1 MSQSTD
7 PVAPLSV
14 EEPISRE
21 IRMPDA
27 PVRDIGSRETA
38 FEIDPPKSTET
49 LSSIIEIG
57 PATSPMDLVGMVI
70 DERYRIEAL
79 LGEGGMGAVYL
90 AEQIKLSKKVAIK
103 IVRPEFAGKGDI
115 AERFAREAMAV
126 GRLDHPHVAGAVDY
140 GTMPD
145 GEAYLVM
152 QLVRGESL
160 RELAQVRAG
169 DWVFACE
176 VGAQIADALSAAH
189 QAQIIHRDLK
199 PENVILETRDLAS
212 GIHLRVLDFGIA
224 RVASEIVEPEVRGST
239 PGERGSTPGK
249 EPRKLT
255 KMGVILGTPGYMAPE
270 QALGQA
276 VDERADLYSLGVIL
290 WELVA
295 GRLLFP
301 GIDVSAI
308 VTSQL
313 TEPAPRL
320 RSLQAGVPH
329 ELDLLVARLR
339 DPKREVRPTAAAE
352 ARDILR
358 ALILTRQLER
368 ATLTGARATLA
379 VHTPAEP
386 PAPTFTKLHI
396 LALSGIAL
404 ALLIGGVVL
413 GGSFSSTP
421 TPLVATAI
429 APEAVPD
436 VVVPSPPPAA
446 APVVNAPASTEMDPL
461 VARDYALLL
470 ESQSRETRRTAAA
483 DILGKPRDM
492 VPPVVRA
499 VAQLETGEGCDAKR
513 AALRIV
519 RELREPRALPAVER
533 IARLPRRGCGLF
545 GHSDCWACLRG
556 EVRRT
561 QQSLEGEADVPAPI
575 PTH

>member
-1 MSQSTD
+1 MSSSPSHSAD
-7 PVAPLSV
+7 AASE

-21 IRMPDA
+21 IPKVVEL
-27 PVRDIGSRETA
+27 PTEEIGSRETA
-38 FEIDPPKSTET
+38 FEVAPPKSQET
-49 LSSIIEIG
+49 LSSIIEVG
-57 PATSPMDLVGMVI
+57 PPTSPNDLVGMVI

-152 QLVRGESL
+152 QLVRGDSL
-160 RELAQVRAG
+160 RELAPIRAG
-169 DWVFACE
+169 DWVFASE

-189 QAQIIHRDLK
+189 LAQIIHRDLK

-224 RVASEIVEPEVRGST
+224 RVASEIAEPDARTSESRIST
-239 PGERGSTPGK
+239 PTR

-308 VTSQL
+308 VTAQL
-313 TEPAPRL
+313 TEPPARL
-320 RSLQAGVPH
+320 RSLQAGVPV
-329 ELDLLVARLR
+329 ELDDLVARLL
-339 DPKREVRPTAAAE
+339 DPKREMRPATAAE

-368 ATLTGARATLA
+368 ATFTGARPTMAATAVSTPTPRVQPKHLLA
-379 VHTPAEP
+379 VA
-386 PAPTFTKLHI
+386 AA
-396 LALSGIAL
+396 ALVLVIGI
-404 ALLIGGVVL
+404 VL
-413 GGSFSSTP
+413 GGS
-421 TPLVATAI
+421 LAR
-429 APEAVPD
+429 PD
-436 VVVPSPPPAA
+436 A
-446 APVVNAPASTEMDPL
+446 APVVETPIAPEVVPMPVVVVPPTPPAPPAPEPAAPAMDPL

-483 DILGKPRDM
+483 DILGKPREL
-492 VPPVVRA
+492 VPPVVLA
-499 VAQLETGEGCDAKR
+499 VAQLERGEGCDAKR
-513 AALRIV
+513 AALRAI

-545 GHSDCWACLRG
+545 GHSDCWACLRP

-561 QQSLEGEADVPAPI
+561 QQSLEGEADVPV
-575 PTH
+575 PTPTR

>member
-1 MSQSTD
+1 MSQSTNTS
-7 PVAPLSV
+7 PVEPLSD
-14 EEPISRE
+14 EEPVSRE
-21 IRMPDA
+21 IPVTDA
-27 PVRDIGSRETA
+27 PAKDIGSRETA
-38 FEIDPPKSTET
+38 FETDPPKSTET

-57 PATSPMDLVGMVI
+57 PATSPLDLVGMVI

-160 RELAQVRAG
+160 RELAPVRAG

-189 QAQIIHRDLK
+189 LAQIIHRDLK

-239 PGERGSTPGK
+239 PGGRGSTPGK

-301 GIDVSAI
+301 GVDVSAI
-308 VTSQL
+308 VTTQL
-313 TEPAPRL
+313 TQPPARL
-320 RSLQAGVPH
+320 RSLQAGVPL
-329 ELDLLVARLR
+329 ELDHLVARLL
-339 DPKREVRPTAAAE
+339 DPKREVRPAAAAE

-368 ATLTGARATLA
+368 ATLTGARPTLA
-379 VHTPAEP
+379 AHTAEP
-386 PAPTFTKLHI
+386 PAPAFNKLHI
-396 LALSGIAL
+396 LALAAIAL
-404 ALLIGGVVL
+404 ALVIGGVVL

-421 TPLVATAI
+421 LPAVETAI
-429 APEAVPD
+429 APEAVPAL
-436 VVVPSPPPAA
+436 VVPPPATPA
-446 APVVNAPASTEMDPL
+446 VTPVATAPEMDPL
-461 VARDYALLL
+461 IARDYALLL

-483 DILGKPRDM
+483 DILGKPREM
-492 VPPVVRA
+492 VPPVVLA
-499 VAQLETGEGCDAKR
+499 VAQLERGEGCDAKR
-513 AALRIV
+513 AALRTV

-561 QQSLEGEADVPAPI
+561 QQSLEGEADVPAPT
-575 PTH
+575 PTR

>member
-1 MSQSTD
+1 VSTH
-7 PVAPLSV
+7 PLPDAELPSE

-21 IRMPDA
+21 IIK
-27 PVRDIGSRETA
+27 VEQLEGEIGSRETA
-38 FEIDPPKSTET
+38 FETDPPKPPKAAET
-49 LSSIIEIG
+49 LSSIIEVG
-57 PATSPMDLVGMVI
+57 PASSPMDLVGLVI

-160 RELAQVRAG
+160 RELAPIRAG

-189 QAQIIHRDLK
+189 TAQIIHRDLK

-224 RVASEIVEPEVRGST
+224 SVASQVAEPEATGPVEARVSM
-239 PGERGSTPGK
+239 PGK
-249 EPRKLT
+249 ESRKLT

-313 TEPAPRL
+313 TETAPRL
-320 RSLQAGVPH
+320 RSIQAGVPP
-329 ELDLLVARLR
+329 ELDDLVARLLN
-339 DPKREVRPTAAAE
+339 PKRDVRPAAASEVR
-352 ARDILR
+352 DVLR

-368 ATLTGARATLA
+368 ATLTGARPTVAA
-379 VHTPAEP
+379 YVAPP
-386 PAPTFTKLHI
+386 RKPGPAPMRI
-396 LALSGIAL
+396 VAVIAAALVL
-404 ALLIGGVVL
+404 VIGGVVV
-413 GGSFSSTP
+413 GGSFATP
-421 TPLVATAI
+421 TPPVAEPVVAPEVVAPAVVVPQQ
-429 APEAVPD
+429 APEAE
-436 VVVPSPPPAA
+436 PAR
-446 APVVNAPASTEMDPL
+446 PEMDPL
-461 VARDYALLL
+461 IARDYALLL

-483 DILGKPRDM
+483 DILGKPEEM
-492 VPPVVRA
+492 VPSVVRA
-499 VAQLETGEGCDAKR
+499 VAQLERGEGCDAKR
-513 AALRIV
+513 SALRAI
-519 RELREPRALPAVER
+519 RQLREPRALPAVER

-545 GHSDCWACLRG
+545 GHSDCWACLRA

-561 QQSLEGEADVPAPI
+561 QQSLEGEADVQRPV
-575 PTH
+575 PTSP